1 MKKLA
6 KISAL
11 AVAAALALSGSASAF
26 GKVKNVPRPPASYE
40 GQWYTSPAG
49 CSYSRAQAPGEPVR
63 WYLILNPHH
72 IGQPKAKKGCPIR
85 L

>member
-1 MKKLA
+1 MKKFATLA
-6 KISAL
+6 AA

-26 GKVKNVPRPPASYE
+26 GKARSNPRPPASYQ
-40 GQWYTSPAG
+40 GQWYTTPAG
-49 CSYSRAQAPGEPVR
+49 CSYSRAQAPGEPVM

-72 IGQPKAKKGCPIR
+72 IGKPNARKGCPKR

>member
-1 MKKLA
+1 MKKFA
-6 KISAL
+6 TISAL

-26 GKVKNVPRPPASYE
+26 GKGKSNPRPPAGYQ
-40 GQWYTSPAG
+40 GQWYTTPAG
-49 CSYSRAQAPGEPVR
+49 CSYSKAQAPGEPVK

-72 IGQPKAKKGCPIR
+72 IGKPNAKKSCPSR

>member
-6 KISAL
+6 TTAAL
-11 AVAAALALSGSASAF
+11 AVTVSMAFSGAADAF
-26 GKVKNVPRPPASYE
+26 GRGKNNIRPPASYQ
-40 GQWYTSPAG
+40 GQWYTTAAG
-49 CSYSRAQAPGEPVR
+49 CSYSRAQAPGEGAK

-72 IGQPKAKKGCPIR
+72 IGQPPAKKSCPAR